1 MNDTEFQEI
10 TYRNDLHNYLINR
23 NGEIYSK
30 RKHCVLKGTT
40 SGYGYLTYT
49 LYTDKG
55 KAVRVFAHIAV
66 AQQYI
71 PNDDPEHKTIVN
83 HIDENKRNPSVD
95 NLEWTTQKENVN
107 HGTCI
112 KRSANHRKKPV
123 NEYDLDGRY
132 IRTWVSTR
140 DMIQFY
146 ADFLG
151 KTVKELQS
159 AEVSINSCLRG
170 NSKSSMNRIWRYYD
184 GNTDN
189 IPVPQVKGCMP
200 IGITCSRSKMRLD
213 FPVDVPDEYLYHPL
227 SSKDIYDYFMS
238 LDKLTDYEKQMFE
251 SYQDNVMIRV
261 IRKDKIDFG
270 VKP

>member
-1 MNDTEFQEI
+1 MPDTFDTI
-10 TYRNDLHNYLINR
+10 TFRDDLHNYLINR
-23 NGEIYSK
+23 NGEIYSLYTHK
-30 RKHCVLKGTT
+30 KMTPQYNKYGYIQYVLKNDEGVST
-40 SGYGYLTYT
+40 
-49 LYTDKG
+49 
-55 KAVRVFAHIAV
+55 RVIAHIAV
-66 AQQYI
+66 ANQYI
-71 PNDDPEHKTIVN
+71 PNDDPEHKTVVN

-112 KRSANHRKKPV
+112 KRSVNHRKKPV

-140 DMIQFY
+140 DMIRFY

-159 AEVSINSCLRG
+159 AENAINGCLRG
-170 NSKSSMNRIWRYYD
+170 DSKSSMNRIWRYYD

-200 IGITCSRSKMRLD
+200 IGITCSKSKMRFD

-251 SYQDNVMIRV
+251 QFTHLLKQPYQTCI
-261 IRKDKIDFG
+261 
-270 VKP
+270 